1 MTKRS
6 SFVIPPVLADVAV
19 IVDILDRS
27 PRMVDAKRAP
37 PPTRA
42 GPAFRASHQGNI
54 GVKPRPIRLLAFLT
68 GKLRPRAGSS
78 RAANPYC
85 AAQTNGIN
93 PLRRRHIVRLHAA
106 ARQRTIR
113 GKENSFGGVKSRP
126 RVCETLVQSKMIAA
140 ATTHLVIADDHPLFR
155 DALRQA
161 VASVLPAAKIDEAGS
176 FQDLTSLLEQDSDLD
191 LILLDLAMPGISG
204 FSGLIYLRAQYPAI
218 PVVIVSATDDV
229 GTVRRSLDFGAS
241 GFIPK
246 RFGVETLRDA
256 IVKVMDG
263 EVWIPPDTD
272 LSAAAD
278 PEMARLRDRLV
289 TLTPQQVR
297 VLMMLSEGLLNKQI
311 AYELGVSEAT
321 IKAHVS
327 AILQKL
333 GVESRTQAVI
343 AAAKI
348 AGNQWRQGET
358 SPN

>member
-1 MTKRS
+1 MTTAAS
-6 SFVIPPVLADVAV
+6 
-19 IVDILDRS
+19 
-27 PRMVDAKRAP
+27 
-37 PPTRA
+37 TR
-42 GPAFRASHQGNI
+42 
-54 GVKPRPIRLLAFLT
+54 
-68 GKLRPRAGSS
+68 
-78 RAANPYC
+78 
-85 AAQTNGIN
+85 
-93 PLRRRHIVRLHAA
+93 
-106 ARQRTIR
+106 
-113 GKENSFGGVKSRP
+113 
-126 RVCETLVQSKMIAA
+126 
-140 ATTHLVIADDHPLFR
+140 LVIADDHPLFR

-161 VASVLPAAKIDEAGS
+161 VASVVPSAKIDEAGS
-176 FQDLTSLLEQDSDLD
+176 FDELTALLEQDSDVD
-191 LILLDLAMPGISG
+191 LILLDLTMPGISG

-218 PVVIVSATDDV
+218 PVVIVSASDDG
-229 GTVRRSLDFGAS
+229 GTIRRSLDFGAS

-263 EVWIPPDTD
+263 DVWIPPDTD
-272 LSAAAD
+272 LTSAAD
-278 PEMARLRDRLV
+278 PDMSRLRDRLV

-348 AGNQWRQGET
+348 SGGQWRQGT
-358 SPN
+358 PSPQ